1 MAMVKFINVSKHYG
15 EVVAV
20 ENLNL
25 EIRDKEFFCL
35 LGPSGCGKS
44 STLRMVAG
52 LETVT
57 SGEIY
62 IGDALVN
69 DLEPRERNIA
79 MAFENYA
86 LYPHLTVFENIAFPL
101 RVQKVPEETKKR
113 KVEEVAKI
121 LDINELLDRRVDQL
135 SGGQQQRVSTGRA
148 IVRSPRVFLLDE
160 PISHLDAKLR
170 DHMRGELK
178 RLQRKLQV
186 TTTYVT
192 HDQIEAMSMAD
203 RIGVMDL
210 GVIQQVGTPWEIFNK
225 PANTFVA
232 NFVGS
237 PRINSFDCSLK
248 EGKGGYLLAT
258 DSFEYNF
265 ALKAGKL
272 ISEKA
277 SSLDK
282 LKFGIRPRDVGV
294 HLKDEKIENAIPVE
308 VSITEPLGDYTIVD
322 LILGNHIVKAI
333 VPPDLKLEENQK
345 LTITFPEQHIHV
357 FDAQTGSRI
366 EM

>member
-1 MAMVKFINVSKHYG
+1 TIA
-15 EVVAV
+15 
-20 ENLNL
+20 L
-25 EIRDKEFFCL
+25 
-35 LGPSGCGKS
+35 P
-44 STLRMVAG
+44 
-52 LETVT
+52 
-57 SGEIY
+57 GEIY

-272 ISEKA
+272 FIRGELKR
-277 SSLDK
+277 LQRK
-282 LKFGIRPRDVGV
+282 LQVTTTYVTHDQ
-294 HLKDEKIENAIPVE
+294 IEAM
-308 VSITEPLGDYTIVD
+308 SMAD
-322 LILGNHIVKAI
+322 
-333 VPPDLKLEENQK
+333 
-345 LTITFPEQHIHV
+345 
-357 FDAQTGSRI
+357 R
-366 EM
+366 

>member
-1 MAMVKFINVSKHYG
+1 MAAIKFINVSKHYG
-15 EVVAV
+15 EVIAV

-25 EIRDKEFFCL
+25 EIKDREFFCL

-62 IGDALVN
+62 IGDTLVN

-101 RVQKVPEETKKR
+101 RVQKAPEETKRK
-113 KVEEVAKI
+113 KVEEAAKI
-121 LDINELLDRRVDQL
+121 LDISELLDRRVDQL

-148 IVRSPRVFLLDE
+148 IVRNPQVLLLDE

-178 RLQRKLQV
+178 RLQRKLRV

-203 RIGVMDL
+203 RVAVMNL
-210 GVIQQVGTPWEIFNK
+210 GLIQQVGTPWEIFNK

-237 PRINSFDCSLK
+237 PPINIFDSSLK
-248 EGKGGYLLAT
+248 EEKERYLFAT
-258 DSFEYNF
+258 DSFKYN
-265 ALKAGKL
+265 LSPEAGKL
-272 ISEKA
+272 IAEKA
-277 SSLDK
+277 PSPDK

-294 HLKDEKIENAIPVE
+294 HLKNERIENAIPVE
-308 VSITEPLGDYTIVD
+308 VNITEPLGDYTIVD
-322 LILGNHIVKAI
+322 FILGNHIIKAI
-333 VPPDLKLEENQK
+333 VSPDLKLEENQR
-345 LTITFPEQHIHV
+345 LTVTFPEQHIHV
-357 FDAQTGSRI
+357 FDAQTGGRI
-366 EM
+366 EI